1 MKKTKFVL
9 IVLGIMLGLLAINM
23 LLPTKIQNPVEGCGK
38 ESYHPKSFWHP
49 WGDHHH
55 RGVDIFAKKGTPVH
69 PAIGGVVISTTYNL
83 GAGGNT
89 VAVFSSGLHILV
101 DGDITLRE
109 AHDKAS
115 AVEDLLKSHYGQDTH
130 VAVHVEPR

>member
-55 RGVDIFAKKGTPVH
+55 RG
-69 PAIGGVVISTTYNL
+69 
-83 GAGGNT
+83 
-89 VAVFSSGLHILV
+89 
-101 DGDITLRE
+101 R
-109 AHDKAS
+109 
-115 AVEDLLKSHYGQDTH
+115 
-130 VAVHVEPR
+130 